1 MVRDY
6 LKRLD
11 DAYYQSDAIVHWSIA
26 IRDRRVGWLSDSF
39 HLKFRELVT
48 HTIFRY
54 QLACPIYC
62 LMPDHMH
69 LLWMGLSE
77 ASDQRIG
84 MKHFRKSAN
93 ATLGKIG
100 FELQDQA
107 YDHVLHEGE
116 RRADGFRQIVEYIA
130 RNPER
135 AKLVAEDCY
144 SDYPFTGCLVPGY
157 PELEL
162 FSVSFWTQFDR
173 IVSFLRRNGVLGPFP

>member
-1 MVRDY
+1 
-6 LKRLD
+6 
-11 DAYYQSDAIVHWSIA
+11 
-26 IRDRRVGWLSDSF
+26 
-39 HLKFRELVT
+39 
-48 HTIFRY
+48 
-54 QLACPIYC
+54 
-62 LMPDHMH
+62 
-69 LLWMGLSE
+69 
-77 ASDQRIG
+77 

-173 IVSFLRRNGVLGPFP
+173 IISFLRRNGVLGPFP